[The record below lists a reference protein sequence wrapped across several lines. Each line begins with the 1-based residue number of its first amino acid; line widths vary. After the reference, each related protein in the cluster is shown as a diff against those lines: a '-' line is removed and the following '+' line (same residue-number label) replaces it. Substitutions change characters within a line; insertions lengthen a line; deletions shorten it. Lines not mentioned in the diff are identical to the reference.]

1 MLFRSPKGQAGPWIG
16 VSQIRGILRH
26 KQTPQ
31 LGRLAGPSGRLR
43 PIQTE
48 ALEHRVLP
56 LPTQTRGPSPA
67 PAPAEAPPPDQSW
80 CAALPAEPMTALSAR
95 GHLTLGAVVIRRG
108 EAGGAR
114 QQGWA
119 QEESRRRERGPG
131 TRPRAPAFLC
141 RLRRPLALL
150 SPASRY
156 GLVQPPQP
164 FRPPPS
170 PALR

>member
-1 MLFRSPKGQAGPWIG
+1 MQPEPAESARRAQ
-16 VSQIRGILRH
+16 R
-26 KQTPQ
+26 
-31 LGRLAGPSGRLR
+31 
-43 PIQTE
+43 
-48 ALEHRVLP
+48 
-56 LPTQTRGPSPA
+56 RGPRPGPAPTISLPASLSSPA

-131 TRPRAPAFLC
+131 TRARAPAFLC